1 MTATYSVESKIQN
14 FMALRDTSAD
24 FIAGAAQIEGI
35 GGASSSRL
43 SQAFRGRPLPIETAV
58 PLEKMIDNL
67 ERYCAS
73 VHPIPVSLRNPV
85 VIVELVNAFRMRS
98 ESMSRPIPFTIVLIG
113 PLLFKR
119 IVSGVIET
127 TDSYQ
132 ECAAFKDATTAH
144 AAARIL
150 NENMGQIGVRFTTI
164 TNEHRPA
171 ESISDKLAD
180 VGFEQ

>member
-1 MTATYSVESKIQN
+1 LNQKIQN

-85 VIVELVNAFRMRS
+85 VIMELVNDFRMRR

-119 IVSGVIET
+119 IACGVIET
-127 TDSYQ
+127 TTSYQ
-132 ECAAFKDATTAH
+132 ECAAFKDITVAH

-164 TNEHRPA
+164 TNELRAP
-171 ESISDKLAD
+171 ETFVSKLAD
-180 VGFEQ
+180 LGFEQ

>member
-58 PLEKMIDNL
+58 PLEKMIDDL

-85 VIVELVNAFRMRS
+85 VIMELVNGFCKRR
-98 ESMSRPIPFTIVLIG
+98 ESVSRPVPFTVVLIG
-113 PLLFKR
+113 PLLFKQ
-119 IVSGVIET
+119 ISLGQVET
-127 TDSYQ
+127 TTSYQ
-132 ECAAFKDATTAH
+132 ECAAFKDITVAH

-150 NENMGQIGVRFTTI
+150 NENMNQVGVRFTTI
-164 TNEHRPA
+164 TNEVRDPA
-171 ESISDKLAD
+171 TLIDKLSEI
-180 VGFEQ
+180 GFEQ

>member
-1 MTATYSVESKIQN
+1 LNQKIQN

-85 VIVELVNAFRMRS
+85 VIMELVNEFRKRR
-98 ESMSRPIPFTIVLIG
+98 ETVSRPVPFTVVLIG

-132 ECAAFKDATTAH
+132 ECAAFQDISVAH

-150 NENMGQIGVRFTTI
+150 NENMNQVGVRFTTI
-164 TNEHRPA
+164 TNEVRDP
-171 ESISDKLAD
+171 ETFVSKLAD
-180 VGFEQ
+180 VGFIQ